1 MQDRNTFRFTPSVL
15 ALPLFFVLALW
26 IVFWIEVRFKVD
38 FSEYGILPR
47 TLSGL
52 RGVFFSPFI
61 HGDISH
67 LYNNSLPLLLLLAAM
82 RYFYREI
89 SLKVVFWGILLSGF
103 FTWAF
108 GRENYHIGASGLVY
122 VLVSFIFFKGILTKY
137 FRLIALSLVIVM
149 VYGGM
154 VWYMFPD
161 VKDGISWEGHLGGFL
176 AGLFFAYFFKTPDYK
191 KTIKYDWENPDF
203 NPEQDP
209 FMRNF
214 DENGNFAPKPK
225 EEKENEIENY
235 FKTSIKVI
243 YDFIGKKEK

>member
-67 LYNNSLPLLLLLAAM
+67 LYNNSLPLLFLLAAV

-89 SLKVVFWGILLSGF
+89 SLKVVFWGILFSGF

-108 GRENYHIGASGLVY
+108 GRESYHIGASGLVY

-176 AGLFFAYFFKTPDYK
+176 SGWMLAYLFKTPDYQK
-191 KTIKYDWENPDF
+191 AIKYDWEHPDF
-203 NPEQDP
+203 NPELDP
-209 FMRNF
+209 FMQQF
-214 DENGNFAPKPK
+214 DKNGNFAPKPK
-225 EEKENEIENY
+225 EEQENEIENY